1 MSSGRKRTYR
11 SAKPLRTAASVLGVL
26 LALVILVCAIIF
38 FSFRKYIVYTADGLR
53 LEVPWLEETMPDA
66 DTPDGAQTFAG
77 DTSAQDDTGSAE

>member
-53 LEVPWLEETMPDA
+53 LEVPWLEDTLPEEESA
-66 DTPDGAQTFAG
+66 DDGQTPSG
-77 DTSAQDDTGSAE
+77 GSADSAE

>member
-11 SAKPLRTAASVLGVL
+11 SAKPLRTAASVLGAL

-53 LEVPWLEETMPDA
+53 LEVPWLEETMPEADA
-66 DTPDGAQTFAG
+66 PEDAQTPAG
-77 DTSAQDDTGSAE
+77 GAPAQDATGSAE